1 MKTEKLLW
9 IIFLLLTF
17 NLFSQEEEKTF
28 TWEEAQQTDPLLV
41 TRLSLKKM
49 KLTELP
55 QELTKYKNLRFL
67 DLSKN
72 RLKELPLY
80 FIEFDSLRILK
91 IEQNKMPQFPVAVCQ
106 LISLEELWAYDN
118 YFTGMP
124 NCVGYLKN
132 LRVIDL
138 SDNLIESLPEELVRL
153 SKLEKLI
160 LTGMTLD
167 KYFQKNWSE
176 KLPKVKIEFGQACDC
191 MSH

>member
-17 NLFSQEEEKTF
+17 NLLSQEEEKTF

-41 TRLSLKKM
+41 TRLSLRKM

-55 QELTKYKNLRFL
+55 EELKKYKNLQLL

-91 IEQNKMPQFPVAVCQ
+91 IEQNKMPRFPVAVCQ
-106 LISLEELWAYDN
+106 LVRLEELWAYDN

-124 NCVGYLKN
+124 NCIGNLKH
-132 LRVIDL
+132 LRIIDL
-138 SDNLIESLPEELVRL
+138 SDNLIESLPEELAQLPR
-153 SKLEKLI
+153 LEKL
-160 LTGMTLD
+160 LLNGMTLN
-167 KYFQKNWSE
+167 KYFQKSWSE
-176 KLPKVKIEFGQACDC
+176 KLPKVKIEFGQPCDC